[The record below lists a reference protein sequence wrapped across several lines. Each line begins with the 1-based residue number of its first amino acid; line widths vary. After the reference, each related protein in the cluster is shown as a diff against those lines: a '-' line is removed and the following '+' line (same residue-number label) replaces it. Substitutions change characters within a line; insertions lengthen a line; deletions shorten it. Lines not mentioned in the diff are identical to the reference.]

1 MASIAEQLKLIEKQ
15 IQLKIQ
21 DAMQREVAAEVI
33 KIAKDIVEKDVYKKY
48 KPKSYKRTGELKE
61 DFVSNPIANGI
72 AITNTRS
79 EGGNNISEIIES
91 GEGYHYSSDKGY
103 NTFDKEGRT
112 YETPRPFFE
121 NTRNELRKNKQ
132 HVQALKLGLIKRGI
146 TVV

>member
-21 DAMQREVAAEVI
+21 DAMQKEVATEVI
-33 KIAKDIVEKDVYKKY
+33 KVAQNKVDEVVYKQY
-48 KPKSYKRTGELKE
+48 KPKSYRRTGELRK
-61 DFVSNPIANGI
+61 DFVSNPTANGI
-72 AITNTRS
+72 VITNTRS